1 MTQES
6 ETHTEPKNKRRW
18 VKWAVFA
25 AILVG
30 LTISLRLFLKS
41 DFLFNYAR
49 NFAEKQA
56 GEILN
61 GSLEIKSIRGDLLNG
76 FTVYGARIADN
87 QNETVATLD
96 SASVQYRLLDMIRSP
111 HTVDQL
117 SIYGLESF
125 IKQDADSVWNVMA
138 LLPETDEE
146 VAQQGAVYWAVNDLD
161 IINLNAD
168 IESEY
173 LLPDGF
179 VNVRNLNLSASG
191 GVKES
196 GYSTNIRSL
205 EFQLEEARLPD
216 QIGFMME
223 ARGDDNRIT
232 LESLAVQTGR
242 TMLRAESEYLID
254 ESLTASAGLSPLS
267 RDDIAAYVEN
277 LPLQHDLNIE
287 VGAEGQL
294 SNLSL
299 SASISG
305 TGMEMLNIEAIL
317 NAEGSPSLNRIDVR
331 MRNLDTP
338 ELTGI
343 EQSPSIGEFQFSGE
357 GSIPFENFK
366 ESDFSGRMNF
376 TDLSYDRYQID
387 RFESEYDLIDDRTN
401 FTATV
406 VRAGEQIDLEIAA
419 EQIWSEI
426 PVWNGTVETESINLA
441 SWLAEPGLDSE
452 MNIRT
457 TFSGSGVTTDQI
469 QAVAEVDVEGGRFG
483 DQMFSELLFE
493 GNLNSQTVA
502 GNLTAR
508 LDQSRLEARVD
519 AENWQGEPAYNFK
532 ASLLEFNLAEISG
545 LQDFPTQLNG
555 TLEGTGSGISL
566 ETIDLQATAAMDSSF
581 INRTPIE
588 TLKTDIRIENQFLT
602 LENTLLESSIADAEI
617 TARHHLTDLTNL
629 ENRVD
634 FRASLKELQPL
645 APLIDAEELHSEGE
659 ISGGLN
665 RSGEGYLVFNAEA
678 NLQNIQLDSLFLS
691 NELSGNIE
699 ARLVDDPEADFEL
712 QLKNSTVSGFTV
724 QDVRFRSRMK
734 QAESTTSG
742 DFTFEI
748 FEEDICTLHHEGN
761 FRVEDTSARVQT
773 TMLDFSTELRTLS
786 LDRPF
791 DFEYN
796 MENQAARLDTAT
808 IRDSSEESFL
818 SIWVNEISSDVQDAG
833 LEAERLNLGAIQ
845 SLMLEEPVAEG
856 YLSGELSFKN
866 DEENLYI
873 AVNGD
878 VRDIIYEDGSMDQF
892 NFYMNIEEEWLQLAF
907 DGNENEDR
915 LFEGQ
920 LQVPYVPGDPATF
933 DDQFFDREITGFFE
947 LFDTDLSYWFS
958 FLPDFESAETG
969 GSVNLRADLSGIAG
983 NPELIGN
990 LQLQQARFSGIEI
1003 DSANLDLNYVH
1014 SDEYV
1019 DFAGEVVA
1027 RGETVLDMDARFPFI
1042 VDLRSAEVLLPE
1054 QDEEVS
1060 LNFRTDEF
1068 NLAIFNDFLDN
1079 VMFRELRGQL
1089 NGNLSLSGRLDD
1101 LQTSGNL
1108 ELMNGNLRVVPA
1120 GITLSNIRSR
1130 INFSGE
1136 KVVLEQFRMSSG
1148 PGQIEA
1154 SGSVEMENLTPGNI
1168 QMTIRGRQFR
1178 AANTSNYNAIIDLD
1192 ADMTGTFEEP
1202 SLTGELSF
1210 LSGFVNLQNFGE
1222 ESVEDVQLEG
1232 EEEPEPV
1239 EFYEMLEMEMN
1250 VNIARQFFIRN
1261 RQYLDMEIEL
1271 VGDVDLIKERNADLQ
1286 MFGSLE
1292 GVRGYARPLG
1302 KNFTLDEAL
1311 VTFYGPVDDPELNIR
1326 TEFEPA
1332 QAQSE
1337 VQIFY
1342 IIEGTA
1348 QEPEFRF
1355 DSEPPL
1361 ELEDI
1366 ISYTLFGK
1374 PFYELES
1381 WEQVVAGSG
1390 SSPSAADLALD
1401 VLLDRVEMLASQS
1414 LGIDVVQIDN
1424 SRTGSDSSTSIKT
1437 GWYLNRRTFFA
1448 VINEISSS
1456 RPKTLFM
1463 LEYML
1468 TENLELLITQGDD
1481 SREGIDLR
1489 WKYEY

>member
-6 ETHTEPKNKRRW
+6 EKHTETKNNRRW
-18 VKWAVFA
+18 VKWAIFA
-25 AILVG
+25 AVLVG
-30 LTISLRLFLKS
+30 LIISLRLFLKS
-41 DFLFNYAR
+41 DVLFNYAR
-49 NFAEKQA
+49 NFAERQA

-61 GSLEIKSIRGDLLNG
+61 GSLEIESIQGDLLNS

-87 QNETVATLD
+87 QNGTIATLD
-96 SASVQYRLLDMIRSP
+96 SASVQYRLLDVIRSP
-111 HTVDQL
+111 HTVEQL
-117 SIYGLESF
+117 SVYGLESF

-138 LLPETDEE
+138 LLPETEVEDEQE
-146 VAQQGAVYWAVNDLD
+146 GAFYWTIRDLEIRD
-161 IINLNAD
+161 LNAD
-168 IESEY
+168 IESDY

-191 GVKES
+191 GIEER
-196 GYSTNIRSL
+196 GYTTNIRSL

-216 QIGFMME
+216 QIDFMME
-223 ARGDDNRIT
+223 ARGDDDRIT
-232 LESLAVQTGR
+232 LGSLVVQTGR
-242 TMLRAESEYLID
+242 TMLRAESQYDINEN
-254 ESLTASAGLSPLS
+254 LTASAGLSPLS

-287 VGAEGQL
+287 IGAKGQL
-294 SNLSL
+294 SDLNLS
-299 SASISG
+299 ANISG
-305 TGMEMLNIEAIL
+305 TGMEMLSIEAIL
-317 NAEGSPSLNRIDVR
+317 NAEESLSLSRIDVR

-343 EQSPSIGEFQFSGE
+343 ELAPSVGEFQFSGE
-357 GSIPFENFK
+357 GFIPLENFQ
-366 ESDFSGRMNF
+366 ESNFSGRMNF

-387 RFESEYDLIDDRTN
+387 RFESEYELNDDRTN
-401 FTATV
+401 LTAIAEN
-406 VRAGEQIDLEIAA
+406 AGEQIDLEFAV

-426 PVWNGTVETESINLA
+426 PVWNGNVETDSINLA
-441 SWLAEPGLDSE
+441 TWLAEPGFDSE
-452 MNIRT
+452 MNIRS
-457 TFSGSGVTTDQI
+457 TFSGRGVSAGQI
-469 QAVAEVDVEGGRFG
+469 QAIAEIAVEGGRFG
-483 DQMFSELLFE
+483 DQMFSEILFR
-493 GNLNSQTVA
+493 GNLNTQTLA
-502 GNLTAR
+502 GNLSAR
-508 LDQSRLEARVD
+508 LDQSRLEARID
-519 AENWQGEPAYNFK
+519 AENWQLEPDYNFK
-532 ASLLEFNLAEISG
+532 ASVLEFNLAEITG
-545 LQDFPTQLNG
+545 FEDFPTLLNG
-555 TLEGTGSGISL
+555 TFEGTGSGISL

-588 TLKTDIRIENQFLT
+588 TLKADIRIENQFLT

-617 TARHHLTDLTNL
+617 SAKHHITDLTNL

-634 FRASLKELQPL
+634 FRAKLKDLQPL
-645 APLIDAEELHSEGE
+645 TPLVNAEEFQSEGE
-659 ISGGLN
+659 ISGVLN

-678 NLQNIQLDSLFLS
+678 NLKNAQLDSLFLS
-691 NELSGNIE
+691 NELNGNIQ
-699 ARLVDDPEADFEL
+699 ARLLDEPEADFEL
-712 QLKNSTVSGFTV
+712 QLRNSTVSGFTV
-724 QDVRFRSRMK
+724 QDVRFQSSLK
-734 QAESTTSG
+734 QWDSITSG
-742 DFTFEI
+742 DFTFEV
-748 FEEDICTLHHEGN
+748 FDEDVCTLHHEGN
-761 FRVEDTSARVQT
+761 FRVEDTAALVQT

-791 DFEYN
+791 DFEYDI
-796 MENQAARLDTAT
+796 ENQRARVDTAT

-818 SIWVNEISSDVQDAG
+818 SIWANEISSDVQDAG

-845 SLMLEEPVAEG
+845 TLMLEDPVAEG
-856 YLSGELSFKN
+856 YLSGKLSFEN
-866 DEENLYI
+866 DDDNLFVS
-873 AVNGD
+873 VNGD
-878 VRDIIYEDGSMDQF
+878 IRDIVYEGGTMDLF
-892 NFYMNIEEEWLQLAF
+892 NFYLNVEEEWLQLAF
-907 DGNENEDR
+907 DGNKNEDR

-920 LQVPYVPGDPATF
+920 LQVPYVSGDPATF
-933 DDQFFDREITGFFE
+933 DDQFFDREVTGYFE
-947 LFDTDLSYWFS
+947 IFDTDLSYWFT
-958 FLPDFESAETG
+958 FLPDFESEETG
-969 GSVNLRADLSGIAG
+969 GSINLRADLSGIAG

-990 LQLQQARFSGIEI
+990 MQLQQARFSGIEI
-1003 DSANLDLNYVH
+1003 DSADLDLNYVH
-1014 SDEYV
+1014 NDEYV
-1019 DFAGEVVA
+1019 DFEGQVVA
-1027 RGETVLDMDARFPFI
+1027 RGEPVLDMDARFPFI

-1054 QDEEVS
+1054 QDDEVA
-1060 LNFRTDEF
+1060 LNFRTDKF

-1079 VMFRELRGQL
+1079 EILRELRGRL
-1089 NGNLSLSGRLDD
+1089 NGNLSLSGRLED

-1108 ELMNGNLRVVPA
+1108 ELLNGNLRVVPA
-1120 GITLSNIRSR
+1120 GITLSDIRSR
-1130 INFSGE
+1130 VNFSGE
-1136 KVVLEQFRMSSG
+1136 EVVLEQFRMKSG

-1154 SGSVEMENLTPGNI
+1154 NGSVEVEDLAPGNV

-1178 AANTSNYNAIIDLD
+1178 AANTSDYNATIDLD
-1192 ADMTGTFEEP
+1192 AELAGTFEEP
-1202 SLTGELSF
+1202 KLTGELTF
-1210 LSGFVNLQNFGE
+1210 LNGFVNLQNFGE
-1222 ESVEDVQLEG
+1222 ESVEDVQLED
-1232 EEEPEPV
+1232 EEESDPL

-1250 VNIARQFFIRN
+1250 VSIARQFFIRN

-1271 VGDVDLIKERNADLQ
+1271 EGDVDLVKQRNADLE

-1302 KNFTLDEAL
+1302 KNFMLDEAL

-1348 QEPEFRF
+1348 QEPDFRF

-1424 SRTGSDSSTSIKT
+1424 SRSGSDSSTSIKT

-1489 WKYEY
+1489 WEYEY

>member
-1 MTQES
+1 MTQEP
-6 ETHTEPKNKRRW
+6 ETHTETPNKRRW
-18 VKWAVFA
+18 LRWAVLT
-25 AILVG
+25 AILIG
-30 LTISLRLFLKS
+30 LFISLRLFLKS
-41 DFLFNYAR
+41 DLLFNYAR
-49 NFAEKQA
+49 NFAERQT

-61 GSLEIKSIRGDLLNG
+61 GSLEIESIRGDLLNG
-76 FTVYGARIADN
+76 FTVYGARVADT
-87 QNETVATLD
+87 QNETVAALD
-96 SASVQYRLLDMIRSP
+96 SATVQYRLLDVIRSP
-111 HTVDQL
+111 HTVEQL

-125 IKQDADSVWNVMA
+125 IKQNADSVWNVMA
-138 LLPETDEE
+138 LLPETDEKE
-146 VAQQGAVYWAVNDLD
+146 EQQGAVYWVVNDLE
-161 IINLNAD
+161 IQGLNAD

-179 VNVRNLNLSASG
+179 LNIRNLTLSASG

-216 QIGFMME
+216 QIDFMME
-223 ARGDDNRIT
+223 ARGDDNRFT
-232 LESLAVQTGR
+232 LESLAVLTGQ
-242 TMLRAESEYLID
+242 TMLRAESQYDIN

-267 RDDIAAYVEN
+267 RDDIAAYGEN

-299 SASISG
+299 SANISG
-305 TGMEMLNIEAIL
+305 TGMEMLNIEAVL
-317 NAEGSPSLNRIDVR
+317 NAEGSPSLNRFDVY

-338 ELTGI
+338 ELTGVV
-343 EQSPSIGEFQFSGE
+343 QSPSIGEFQFSGE
-357 GSIPFENFK
+357 GSIPFENYQD
-366 ESDFSGRMNF
+366 SNFSGRINF
-376 TDLSYDRYQID
+376 TDLSYDKYQID

-401 FTATV
+401 FNATA
-406 VRAGEQIDLEIAA
+406 VRDGERINLEFAA
-419 EQIWSEI
+419 EQVWSEI
-426 PVWNGTVETESINLA
+426 PVWNGTVQTDSINLA
-441 SWLAEPGLDSE
+441 TWLADPDLDSK
-452 MNIRT
+452 MNIKT

-469 QAVAEVDVEGGRFG
+469 EAVAEVDIQGGRIG
-483 DQMFSELLFE
+483 EQSFSEILFR
-493 GNLNSQTVA
+493 GNLNTQTLA

-508 LDQSRLEARVD
+508 LNQSKLEARIG
-519 AENWQGEPAYNFK
+519 AENWQGEPDYNFK
-532 ASLLEFNLAEISG
+532 ASLLEFNLAEITG
-545 LQDFPTQLNG
+545 FEDFPTRLNG
-555 TLEGTGSGISL
+555 TFEGMGSGISL
-566 ETIDLQATAAMDSSF
+566 ETIDLEAAAALDSSF

-588 TLKTDIRIENQFLT
+588 TFKADIRIKNQFLT

-617 TARHHLTDLTNL
+617 TARHHLTDLVNL
-629 ENRVD
+629 ENRID
-634 FRASLKELQPL
+634 FRASLKDLQPL
-645 APLIDAEELHSEGE
+645 APLVNAEELHSEGE
-659 ISGGLN
+659 ITGVLN
-665 RSGEGYLVFNAEA
+665 RSGDGYLVFNAEA
-678 NLQNIQLDSLFLS
+678 DLQNTQLDSLFLS
-691 NELSGNIE
+691 NELNGNIE
-699 ARLVDDPEADFEL
+699 ARLMDQPEADVEL
-712 QLKNSTVSGFTV
+712 QLRNSTVSGLTV
-724 QDVRFRSRMK
+724 QDVRFRSSMK
-734 QAESTTSG
+734 QAESTIG
-742 DFTFEI
+742 GNFTFEI
-748 FEEDICTLHHEGN
+748 FENDVCTLHHEGN
-761 FRVEDTSARVQT
+761 FRVEDSTTLLQT

-796 MENQAARLDTAT
+796 VENQTARLDTAT
-808 IRDSSEESFL
+808 IRDSSKESYL
-818 SIWVNEISSDVQDAG
+818 SIWANEISSDVQDAG
-833 LEAERLNLGAIQ
+833 LEAKRLNLGAIQ
-845 SLMLEEPVAEG
+845 TLMLENPVVEG
-856 YLSGELSFKN
+856 YLSGELSFNN
-866 DEENLYI
+866 DDDNLYVS
-873 AVNGD
+873 VNGD
-878 VRDIIYEDGSMDQF
+878 VREIMYEEGTIDRF

-907 DGNENEDR
+907 DGNENDNR

-947 LFDTDLSYWFS
+947 LFDTDLSYWFT
-958 FLPDFESAETG
+958 FLPDFESEETG
-969 GSVNLRADLSGIAG
+969 GSINLRADLSGIAG

-990 LQLQQARFSGIEI
+990 LQLHQARFSGIEI
-1003 DSANLDLNYVH
+1003 DSADLDLNYVH

-1027 RGETVLDMDARFPFI
+1027 RGETVLDMDAQFPFI

-1068 NLAIFNDFLDN
+1068 NLAIFNDFLDK

-1089 NGNLSLSGRLDD
+1089 NGNLSLSGRLED

-1108 ELMNGNLRVVPA
+1108 ELRNGNLRVVPA
-1120 GITLSNIRSR
+1120 GITLSDVSSKV
-1130 INFSGE
+1130 NFSGE
-1136 KVVLEQFRMSSG
+1136 KVELEQFRMSSG

-1154 SGSVEMENLTPGNI
+1154 SGSIEIESLTPGSI

-1178 AANTSNYNAIIDLD
+1178 AANTSEYNAIIDLD
-1192 ADMTGTFEEP
+1192 ADLSGTFEEP

-1271 VGDVDLIKERNADLQ
+1271 VGDVDLIKQSKSDLQ

-1302 KNFTLDEAL
+1302 KNFMLDEAL

-1424 SRTGSDSSTSIKT
+1424 TQTGSDSATSIKT
-1437 GWYLNRRTFFA
+1437 GWYLNRKTFFA